1 VLTSWDEVVTE
12 FYRAPARWWWKCMS
26 QMGNDN
32 QLSQLKQSMFIEDN
46 ATGGVTQVRLGLSSG
61 LPWKLVAWQPSCL
74 CMLFGTDSIVH
85 RRFGVWT

>member
-1 VLTSWDEVVTE
+1 MPITSCLHRGLFKLDLGVLTSWDEVVTE

-46 ATGGVTQVRLGLSSG
+46 ATGGVTQVCGEMCGCFS
-61 LPWKLVAWQPSCL
+61 LPQW
-74 CMLFGTDSIVH
+74 
-85 RRFGVWT
+85 